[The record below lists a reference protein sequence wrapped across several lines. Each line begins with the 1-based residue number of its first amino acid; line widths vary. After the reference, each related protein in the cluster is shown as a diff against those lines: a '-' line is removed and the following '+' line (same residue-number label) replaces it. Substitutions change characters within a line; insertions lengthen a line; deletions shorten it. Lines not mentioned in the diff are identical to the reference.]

1 MVDNTISTMSIDY
14 VIKSFQLSDGSV
26 VNCTIYDTA
35 GQEQYNCLCESYYKK
50 ADAVLLVYDI
60 SNKVSFI
67 KVKEYYCPKIEE
79 LCKKNIP
86 IILLGNKA
94 DKEDERQVS
103 INEGN
108 ELAVSKKF
116 MFKET
121 SCKRNENVSN
131 AFEALIEIWNNKNK
145 KKLFIQKNRRP
156 VLNYNEKRSQSI
168 YVQVKKKNLTSR
180 NNSVILDDDIMDDD
194 KTFKIQ
200 KNVKTKKE
208 KKKCHC

>member
-35 GQEQYNCLCESYYKK
+35 GQEKYNCLCESYYKK

-60 SNKVSFI
+60 SNKVIFI

-145 KKLFIQKNRRP
+145 KRLFIQKNRRP
-156 VLNYNEKRSQSI
+156 VLNYNKKRSQSI
-168 YVQVKKKNLTSR
+168 YEQGKKKNLTSR
-180 NNSVILDDDIMDDD
+180 YNSVILDDDIMDDD

>member
-1 MVDNTISTMSIDY
+1 MVNNTIATISVDFVVRT
-14 VIKSFQLSDGSV
+14 FQLSDGSV
-26 VNCTIYDTA
+26 INCFIYDTA
-35 GQEQYNCLCESYYKK
+35 GQEKYNSICESYYRK

-60 SNKVSFI
+60 SNKISFI
-67 KVKEYYCPKIEE
+67 KIKEYYCPKIKL

-86 IILLGNKA
+86 VLLLGNKA

-131 AFEALIEIWNNKNK
+131 AFEALIEMWNNKNK

-156 VLNYNEKRSQSI
+156 VLNYNKKSSQSI
-168 YVQVKKKNLTSR
+168 YEQGKKKNLTSR
-180 NNSVILDDDIMDDD
+180 YNSVILDDDILDDD

-200 KNVKTKKE
+200 KSVKTKKE